1 MNNKSETML
10 KKVASLLKMSRA
22 VGSRRWPAYVL
33 STLESKYQLSP
44 KEMLR
49 LWYIRQRVSNGK
61 HPVDSL
67 LIYDWAKANEKR
79 IPVKSVRD
87 LYNNSELLLFKGNIF
102 GDGSI
107 RLERVNN

>member
-1 MNNKSETML
+1 MNNRPKTMI
-10 KKVASLLKMSRA
+10 KRVTSLLKRNNLF
-22 VGSRRWPAYVL
+22 GNKHWPAYVL
-33 STLESKYQLSP
+33 SALEKKYQLSP

-49 LWYIRQRVSNGK
+49 LWYIRQRISNGK

-79 IPVKSVRD
+79 IPVRSIRD

-107 RLERVNN
+107 RLERANN